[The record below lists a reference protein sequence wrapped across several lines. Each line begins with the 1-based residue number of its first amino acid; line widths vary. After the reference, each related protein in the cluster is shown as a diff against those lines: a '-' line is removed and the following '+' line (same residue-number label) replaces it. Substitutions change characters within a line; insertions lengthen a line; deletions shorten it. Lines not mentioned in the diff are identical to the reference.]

1 MSKTYPIKNRLRRF
15 RKSNKL
21 TQKAVAGYLE
31 MGSTAQISRWERGER
46 VPNLTQALR
55 LSALYNRLVNDLFFD
70 LFDEE
75 RRCLVR
81 KHSPDISSHGD
92 TECTEN

>member
-1 MSKTYPIKNRLRRF
+1 MH
-15 RKSNKL
+15 
-21 TQKAVAGYLE
+21 
-31 MGSTAQISRWERGER
+31 STAQISRWERGER
-46 VPNLTQALR
+46 MPNLTQALR

-81 KHSPDISSHGD
+81 KNSSDVISHRD
-92 TECTEN
+92 TERTEN

>member
-1 MSKTYPIKNRLRRF
+1 MK
-15 RKSNKL
+15 
-21 TQKAVAGYLE
+21 

-46 VPNLTQALR
+46 MPNLTQALR

-75 RRCLVR
+75 RRKVVR
-81 KHSPDISSHGD
+81 KNSPDGVSHRD
-92 TECTEN
+92 TERTEN